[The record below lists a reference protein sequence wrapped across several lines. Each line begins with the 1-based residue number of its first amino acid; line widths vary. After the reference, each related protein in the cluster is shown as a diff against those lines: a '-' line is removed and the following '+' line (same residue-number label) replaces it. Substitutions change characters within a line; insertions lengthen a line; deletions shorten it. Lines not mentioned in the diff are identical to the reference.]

1 MRDKLLAIGVILDD
15 EELLHIAIK
24 VLPKEYNAFRF
35 AICTRSIQL
44 IFDELAT
51 MLNAKEE
58 SLNEGLKIKDPT
70 FAMVMSSNQRP
81 NSSNNYNQSYNQ
93 PYNSSRGRNNNNSNR
108 EGRGRGSPSQTNQF
122 SNQCNHFSRN
132 QSSSSRFKRPTCQIC
147 GKLSHLAIDCYH
159 RMDYAYQGK
168 HPPTKLATMV
178 TTSNAC
184 ITQDQHWF
192 ADNAATDHVIASLDQ
207 LGFP

>member
-93 PYNSSRGRNNNNSNR
+93 PYNNSRGRNNNNSNR
-108 EGRGRGSPSQTNQF
+108 EGRGRGSPSQPNQF

-132 QSSSSRFKRPTCQIC
+132 QSSSSRFERPTCQIC

-168 HPPTKLATMV
+168 HPPTKLAAMV

-192 ADNAATDHVIASLDQ
+192 IDNAATDHVIASLD
-207 LGFP
+207 

>member
-35 AICTRSIQL
+35 AIFTRSIQL

-108 EGRGRGSPSQTNQF
+108 EGRGRGSPSQPN
-122 SNQCNHFSRN
+122 
-132 QSSSSRFKRPTCQIC
+132 
-147 GKLSHLAIDCYH
+147 
-159 RMDYAYQGK
+159 
-168 HPPTKLATMV
+168 
-178 TTSNAC
+178 
-184 ITQDQHWF
+184 
-192 ADNAATDHVIASLDQ
+192 
-207 LGFP
+207 